1 MAKPVTIATICGTAL
16 IGVAALA
23 LSAPMA
29 GAQINN
35 TPAAAAAPALS
46 AQEAQSLLEAIAS
59 PLRSDANRARDRF
72 RHPAETLNFFG
83 VRPTDTV
90 VELFPGG
97 GWYSEILVPY
107 IGNRGNY
114 VAAGPFDRGLAGI
127 RRLQTANPALYSNI
141 SLTEFPAVANS
152 GHPVVTNGTADVVLT
167 FRNIHNLRFAGT
179 DQTAAAFRAMF
190 DMLKPGGR
198 LGIVEH
204 RLPEDMPST
213 MEESSGYMKRSSVV
227 AFAEAAGFRLVGES
241 DINAN
246 PRDTHNWPR
255 GVWTL
260 PPVLRGADTDPNRE
274 QYVAVGESDRMTLL
288 FVKPR

>member
-1 MAKPVTIATICGTAL
+1 MAKPVTIATICGAAL
-16 IGVAALA
+16 LGVAGIA

-29 GAQINN
+29 GAQ
-35 TPAAAAAPALS
+35 TGAVPAAVTPALS
-46 AQEAQSLLEAIAS
+46 AQDAQMLRDAIAS
-59 PLRSDANRARDRF
+59 PHRSDANRARDGY
-72 RHPAETLNFFG
+72 RHPAETLGFFG

-114 VAAGPFDRGLAGI
+114 VAAAPFDRGLAGV
-127 RRLQTANPALYSNI
+127 RRLQTANPTLYSNV

-167 FRNIHNLRFAGT
+167 FRNIHNLRFAGV
-179 DQTAAAFRAMF
+179 DQTSAAFRAMF

-204 RLPEDMPST
+204 RLPEDMPSSL
-213 MEESSGYMKRSSVV
+213 EESSGYMKRSSVV
-227 AFAEAAGFRLVGES
+227 AFAEAAGFRLVAES

-260 PPVLRGADTDPNRE
+260 PPVLRGADTDPNRA
-274 QYVAVGESDRMTLL
+274 QYIAVGESDRMTLL